1 LLQLRDAERAL
12 DPPLLMSGIHARA
25 REMDVCVDEARDHGA
40 AAEIDRRKRRVELD
54 PGADR
59 MNTAVRDQ
67 QRVADDAAVVDEAAV
82 GQREIRRGE
91 RARDDLGRAELRRR
105 RAGERADAERD
116 AGFEERS
123 TAQGLIATGNPDF
136 THRRPLS
143 VVMDSLPSAYTH
155 SRFRVSLAN
164 KEGNSDENNKA
175 RFLVVGRGVTG
186 RARLE
191 RLGAGG

>member
-1 LLQLRDAERAL
+1 
-12 DPPLLMSGIHARA
+12 
-25 REMDVCVDEARDHGA
+25 
-40 AAEIDRRKRRVELD
+40 
-54 PGADR
+54 
-59 MNTAVRDQ
+59 
-67 QRVADDAAVVDEAAV
+67 
-82 GQREIRRGE
+82 
-91 RARDDLGRAELRRR
+91 R

-143 VVMDSLPSAYTH
+143 VVMDSLPSAYTR

-191 RLGAGG
+191 RLGAGGRDAIVPRDARRRARRSANVQLHVRIDRP